1 MKNACIFYYNLNPDN
16 IHQKDGVYYFKI
28 NNSRYYLYPYYRDIK
43 EVNSLYKINI
53 ELKRKNIY
61 VHEIILNKD
70 NNIITIIDN
79 IMYILLKVY
88 IKENEFIDISS
99 ISYLTNNTLIKKQE
113 DILIQKDWATLW
125 EIKNDYLEYQIS
137 QFGIKYKDIANSFS
151 YYIGLAENAISYA
164 RNTLLENK
172 DKINLSL
179 CHRRLN
185 INNTLLDLFNPLEFI
200 IDYRV
205 RDIAEY
211 IKSCFFN
218 NKNNLIDK
226 IDNFFNIIRPNNFE
240 VRMFYARLLYPT
252 YYFDIFEDIIDEKS
266 NENELNKIIVR
277 NKEYEIFLKD
287 VYIYLSKNY
296 YIPEISW
303 ILNKKNWFYSIFLFN
318 NSSW

>member
-1 MKNACIFYYNLNPDN
+1 
-16 IHQKDGVYYFKI
+16 
-28 NNSRYYLYPYYRDIK
+28 
-43 EVNSLYKINI
+43 
-53 ELKRKNIY
+53 
-61 VHEIILNKD
+61 
-70 NNIITIIDN
+70 
-79 IMYILLKVY
+79 MYILLKVY
-88 IKENEFIDISS
+88 IKENEFIDINS

-185 INNTLLDLFNPLEFI
+185 TNNTLLDLFNPLEFI

-296 YIPEISW
+296 NI
-303 ILNKKNWFYSIFLFN
+303 
-318 NSSW
+318 